1 MPAERPEGTA
11 VKLTSPARG
20 AGVRVTILVDSCA
33 AQPPS
38 VRAGLLG
45 EWGLAAY
52 VHDYRTLLDAG
63 LSGAVLLNNMRALDI
78 DPDEPDVLVLS
89 HRHADH
95 TGGLRALLDA
105 RSRPLA
111 VVAHVNLFA
120 GARLSNVNFTRE
132 YLESRGARLVLIREP
147 YRVTEGVWVS
157 GEIPR
162 RWGPSHAPADDT
174 VPDDMALYIRH
185 PRGLVAITG
194 CGHAGVENVVEY
206 GLQLAGAGRLYAI
219 VGGLHLVGLP
229 DARVRE
235 VAEYLRRRSPGL
247 VVGAHC
253 TGPDGLAA
261 LQSAL
266 PGAARPGGVGV
277 TVEL

>member
-1 MPAERPEGTA
+1 
-11 VKLTSPARG
+11 V
-20 AGVRVTILVDSCA
+20 

-45 EWGLAAY
+45 EWGFAAY
-52 VHDYRTLLDAG
+52 INDYRTLLDTG
-63 LSGAVLLNNMRALDI
+63 LSGTALLNNMRALGV

-89 HRHADH
+89 HRHIDH

-105 RSRPLA
+105 RSRPLT
-111 VVAHVNLFA
+111 VIAHADFLA
-120 GARLSNVNFTRE
+120 GARISDANLARE

-147 YRVTEGVWVS
+147 YRVAEGLWVS

-162 RWGPSHAPADDT
+162 RWGPSHVPAGDV
-174 VPDDMALYIRH
+174 VPDDMALYARR
-185 PRGLVAITG
+185 PRGLVVITG

-206 GLQLAGAGRLYAI
+206 GLQLSGADRLYAI

-229 DARVRE
+229 EERVRE

-253 TGPDGLAA
+253 TGPEGLAA

-266 PGAARPGGVGV
+266 PGAVRPGGVGV